1 MRRLLCCAILGLAAV
16 AMLVG
21 RASAA
26 DPAKTPAAA
35 VGKNAAKGARPTA
48 SSSEEAADDAKKPAA
63 DDPFASLD
71 KPDVVKSAGPK
82 KSSTNLNR
90 IDLVEDAFALP
101 KGILLRGNPLNSY
114 NVLRKK
120 YLTKV
125 QDVVKRIEQPTS
137 DDDKAKAARELRV
150 LREQIRTE
158 LAPIIAMERKA
169 DQLEAS
175 RLQQQQMQQQLQLQQ
190 QMRRMRTPLYGN

>member
-1 MRRLLCCAILGLAAV
+1 MRRLLCCAILGLTPF
-16 AMLVG
+16 AMLSG
-21 RASAA
+21 PASAA
-26 DPAKTPAAA
+26 DPAVAA
-35 VGKNAAKGARPTA
+35 GKNAAKGAKATA
-48 SSSEEAADDAKKPAA
+48 SSSEEPVADAKKPAA

-71 KPDVVKSAGPK
+71 KADVVKSAGPK

-101 KGILLRGNPLNSY
+101 KGVLLRGNPLNSY

-137 DDDKAKAARELRV
+137 DDDKAKAARELRI

-158 LAPIIAMERKA
+158 LTPIIAMERKS

-175 RLQQQQMQQQLQLQQ
+175 RLQQQQMQQQMQLQQ